1 MATVDDNGLEFYPAY
16 CFKAA
21 PTHFTWVKM
30 AAADVHRLR
39 RRFQYGGISIT
50 YIQIYILI

>member
-39 RRFQYGGISIT
+39 RRFQYGGTSIPVYSNT
-50 YIQIYILI
+50 